1 MPTINITNDY
11 YIFMAK
17 RTSSETALGEPVFG
31 ESEGP
36 LTLRAIGSAVLGG
49 IAGLVVMAPVIA
61 GIPMLLGVFQIEP
74 LAQFSDLLIARADTT
89 LGLAFFVAGGAFMLP
104 LFFVVT
110 ATFLP
115 PREPA
120 YLRGATIA
128 MLFWVSF
135 VFIFWP
141 GASLYV
147 DTVFVVTTFAAHL
160 RYGTV
165 LGYVMMRLT
174 GIPHHQV

>member
-1 MPTINITNDY
+1 MVENTQAEAAP
-11 YIFMAK
+11 
-17 RTSSETALGEPVFG
+17 EEPVLG
-31 ESEGP
+31 ESEEP
-36 LTLRAIGSAVLGG
+36 LTLRAIGSAIVGG
-49 IAGLVVMAPVIA
+49 IAGLVVMGPVIA
-61 GIPMLLGVFQIEP
+61 GIPILLGVFQIEP
-74 LAQFSDLLIARADTT
+74 LAQFSNLLIAQADAT

-128 MLFWVSF
+128 MMFWVSF

-141 GASLYV
+141 GVSLYV
-147 DTVFVVTTFAAHL
+147 DSVFLVTTFVAHL
-160 RYGTV
+160 LYGTV
-165 LGYVMMRLT
+165 LGLVMMRLT
-174 GIPHHQV
+174 GIPQHQV

>member
-1 MPTINITNDY
+1 MTKNTQAD
-11 YIFMAK
+11 
-17 RTSSETALGEPVFG
+17 STASEPVFG
-31 ESEGP
+31 ETEEP
-36 LTLRAIGSAVLGG
+36 LTLRAIASSIIGG

-61 GIPMLLGVFQIEP
+61 GIPILLGVFQAEP
-74 LAQFSDLLIARADTT
+74 LAEFSNLIIAEADAT

-115 PREPA
+115 PREPE

-128 MLFWVSF
+128 TMFWVSF

-141 GASLYV
+141 NASLYV
-147 DTVFVVTTFAAHL
+147 NTVFLVVTLVAHWL
-160 RYGTV
+160 YGAV
-165 LGYVMMRLT
+165 LGLVMTRLT
-174 GIPHHQV
+174 GIPEHHV